1 MNDIKEL
8 IKNVL
13 IIEDNKETATSLK
26 TEFKKAGVE
35 TICCMEYDCAKKALN
50 DNILFDAVI
59 LDWYFVLDESSDYS
73 IKILKELKNRY
84 FVPVFVY
91 TGHLPDFDNKSEDE
105 LGYPKN
111 MILGF
116 DKTIGVNE
124 LRNKISEILKH
135 NLTYKLAVSYR
146 NKIHSHLE
154 SVFFELNT
162 TENTSLGKVLK
173 IIYGDGK
180 NIDWN
185 NDIIITM
192 LHRSL
197 ISDDEFTNKIS
208 EILGNVSDDVKNNPD
223 LNRKLLSKILYHYG
237 KSDYIRNGDIIAI
250 KDINNNFLAYGIVV
264 TPDCDLEQKK
274 TQYIDIIELADLNN
288 SKLDLTNG
296 QKDNIKKYNHDSF
309 FYFPAINIQGVLTDF
324 IAILKSRFILNERDI
339 STKTKYPS
347 ASKRLLYSQT
357 FTFNGNGV
365 KLELICSKV
374 NPYKAEFL
382 QKLQT
387 HASRVGI
394 PDIKELL

>member
-1 MNDIKEL
+1 MENIKDIVKR
-8 IKNVL
+8 VL
-13 IIEDNKETATSLK
+13 IIEDDEDTIINLK
-26 TEFKKAGVE
+26 DEFANSKIE
-35 TICCMEYDCAKKALN
+35 SICCQNYDDVENALRN
-50 DNILFDAVI
+50 NILFDAVI
-59 LDWYFVLDESSDYS
+59 LDWYFVLNENCDYS

-173 IIYGDGK
+173 IIYGDGE
-180 NIDWN
+180 NMDWN

-197 ISDDEFTNKIS
+197 ISDDGFTKRIS
-208 EILGNVSDDVKNNPD
+208 QILRNINDKDQNNLD
-223 LNRKLLSKILYHYG
+223 QNRKLLSKILYHYG
-237 KSDYIRNGDIIAI
+237 KSNYIRNGDIIAI

-264 TPDCDLEQKK
+264 TPDCDLENKSSRQ
-274 TQYIDIIELADLNN
+274 IEIIELKIFNESELGNAI
-288 SKLDLTNG
+288 
-296 QKDNIKKYNHDSF
+296 KDIKTYKHPSL
-309 FYFPAINIQGVLTDF
+309 FYFPSIIID
-324 IAILKSRFILNERDI
+324 NERIDFVGFLKQKILVQEKDI
-339 STKTKYPS
+339 ADGTKFPL
-347 ASKRLLYSQT
+347 ASKRLLYSQSFIFKET
-357 FTFNGNGV
+357 DV

-374 NPYKAEFL
+374 NPYKAEFF
-382 QKLQT
+382 QKLNT
-387 HASRVGI
+387 HNSRVGI
-394 PDIKELL
+394 PDIKKLL

>member
-1 MNDIKEL
+1 MENIKDIVKR
-8 IKNVL
+8 VL
-13 IIEDNKETATSLK
+13 IIEDDKDTISNLK
-26 TEFKKAGVE
+26 DEFADSKIE
-35 TICCMEYDCAKKALN
+35 SICCQNYDDVENALRN
-50 DNILFDAVI
+50 NIPFDAVI
-59 LDWYFVLDESSDYS
+59 LDWYFVLDGSSDYS

-116 DKTIGVNE
+116 DKTIGVNQ
-124 LRNKISEILKH
+124 LKNKISEILNN
-135 NLTYKLAVSYR
+135 NLTFKLAVSYR
-146 NKIHSHLE
+146 NKSHSHLE

-197 ISDDEFTNKIS
+197 ISDDGFTNKIS

-250 KDINNNFLAYGIVV
+250 KDINNNFLAFGIVV
-264 TPDCDLEQKK
+264 TPDCDLETTK
-274 TQYIDIIELADLNN
+274 TRFINILEIRNVTDIAQNANEAKSIIKDFN
-288 SKLDLTNG
+288 NG
-296 QKDNIKKYNHDSF
+296 QYYPLPAISFGDDTVDYVAIFKSMWVITEKENTAKKYPN
-309 FYFPAINIQGVLTDF
+309 
-324 IAILKSRFILNERDI
+324 
-339 STKTKYPS
+339 
-347 ASKRLLYSQT
+347 ASKRLLYSQSFIT
-357 FTFNGNGV
+357 NAIEV
-365 KLELICSKV
+365 KLELMCSIV
-374 NPYKAEFL
+374 NPYKAEFF
-382 QKLQT
+382 QKLNT
-387 HASRVGI
+387 HNSRVGI
-394 PDIKELL
+394 PDIKKLL